1 MFDTNSTRLPI
12 WGIGCNPWTAE
23 HVDQTLVSG
32 NDIC

>member
-1 MFDTNSTRLPI
+1 I

-23 HVDQTLVSG
+23 HVDQTLASG